1 MWLNTRCTKE
11 VLDSFYEL
19 TPTESDALKAI
30 RAAKVAACIKRMG
43 YKWLLSKPMPRI
55 R

>member
-11 VLDSFYEL
+11 LLDSFYEL
-19 TPTESDALKAI
+19 KIDESAQTKA
-30 RAAKVAACIKRMG
+30 RAAKVAACLKRMG